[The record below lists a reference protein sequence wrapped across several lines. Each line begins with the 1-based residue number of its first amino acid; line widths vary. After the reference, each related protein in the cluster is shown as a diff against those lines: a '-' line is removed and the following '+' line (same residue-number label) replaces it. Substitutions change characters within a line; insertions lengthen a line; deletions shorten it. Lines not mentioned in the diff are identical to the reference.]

1 MSGEFAHEMLPK
13 RDSPGENDQFSRGGT
28 RSGLQ
33 FELVTLE
40 VDFVTPAL
48 GNHASLEDR
57 VGGKGL
63 VATPSELNGRV
74 IDPNP
79 FRNHVRQ
86 MEGGDTV
93 GIGDRIS
100 QIGRPTLFPNQDPKG
115 YACQRFPIARVQ
127 QSDG

>member
-57 VGGKGL
+57 VGGK
-63 VATPSELNGRV
+63 AW
-74 IDPNP
+74 
-79 FRNHVRQ
+79 
-86 MEGGDTV
+86 
-93 GIGDRIS
+93 S
-100 QIGRPTLFPNQDPKG
+100 QHHRSSTGE
-115 YACQRFPIARVQ
+115 
-127 QSDG
+127 

>member
-1 MSGEFAHEMLPK
+1 MLPK

-57 VGGKGL
+57 VGGEGL

-79 FRNHVRQ
+79 FSGHR
-86 MEGGDTV
+86 
-93 GIGDRIS
+93 
-100 QIGRPTLFPNQDPKG
+100 
-115 YACQRFPIARVQ
+115 
-127 QSDG
+127 